1 MLNRFIFLALLSM
14 TLILPAQAQTSAQT
28 SARTPAKAGSY
39 PSKPVRLIVPFPPGG
54 GSDILARLI
63 TSKLSEQHKWT
74 FIIDNKPGAGGT
86 IGITEAVRMAPTG
99 YDLVMGQKDNL
110 VIGPWLFKN
119 LPWDP
124 TRDLVPIAHVAYT
137 PVLIATSADSKFKT
151 LNDVVV
157 AARKAPGS
165 INYGSPGNGTSIH
178 LAAVLFEKAAGI
190 QLMHIPYKGSS
201 PALLDAIAGNVELL
215 VSSVPSAMGQIKG
228 GKLRPLAVTSAKRS
242 SLLPDVPTVAELGF
256 KNFDVTTWYG
266 LFAPAGTPPAVV
278 DTLNAAVNTLLGNA
292 EVRAAIREQGA
303 EPEAMSPAKFGAMIK
318 GDYPRWKSI
327 VETSGATN
335 N

>member
-1 MLNRFIFLALLSM
+1 MLKRLLPVA
-14 TLILPAQAQTSAQT
+14 LILLAFGQPADAQTT
-28 SARTPAKAGSY
+28 TKAGAY
-39 PSKPVRLIVPFPPGG
+39 PSKPIRLIVPFPPGG

-63 TSKLSEQHKWT
+63 TSKLTEQNKWT
-74 FIIDNKPGAGGT
+74 FVIDNKPGAGGT
-86 IGITEAVRMAPTG
+86 IGITEAVRAAPSG
-99 YDLVMGQKDNL
+99 YDIVMGQKDNL

-124 TRDLVPIAHVAYT
+124 VKDLSPIAHIAYT
-137 PVLIATSADSKFKT
+137 PVLISTSTDSKFKT
-151 LNDVVV
+151 LNEVV
-157 AARKAPGS
+157 AAARKTPGG

-178 LAAVLFEKAAGI
+178 LAAELFEKAAGI
-190 QLMHIPYKGSS
+190 KLMHIPYKGSS

-242 SLLPDVPTVAELGF
+242 SLLPEVPTVAELGF

-266 LFAPAGTPPAVV
+266 LFAPAHTPPEVINA
-278 DTLNAAVNTLLGNA
+278 LNTAINKLLNTP

-303 EPEAMSPAKFGAMIK
+303 EPDAMTPAKFGSMIK
-318 GDYPRWKSI
+318 TEYPRWKNI
-327 VETSGATN
+327 VAESGATTN
-335 N
+335 

>member
-1 MLNRFIFLALLSM
+1 MLNRFISLALLSM
-14 TLILPAQAQTSAQT
+14 TLILPAQAQTSAR
-28 SARTPAKAGSY
+28 APAKAGTY

-303 EPEAMSPAKFGAMIK
+303 EPEAMTPAKFGAMIK
-318 GDYPRWKSI
+318 TDYPRWKNI